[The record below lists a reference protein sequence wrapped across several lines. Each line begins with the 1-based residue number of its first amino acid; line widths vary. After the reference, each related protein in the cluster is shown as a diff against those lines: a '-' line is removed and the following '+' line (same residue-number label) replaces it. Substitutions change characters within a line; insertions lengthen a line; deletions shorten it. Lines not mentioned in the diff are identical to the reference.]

1 MMRMDAV
8 NENTWIVYLGDEI
21 SDDVAQRVSRLVQRI
36 RSSLGPILIDII
48 PSYTSVL
55 VSFDLYQADRF
66 VIAGLLRTALTEIE
80 DGADPVDDANE
91 IILPVYYGSETA
103 LDMEVIM
110 QECQLDRDEVIHL
123 HVAQVYR
130 VYAIGFSPGFA
141 YLGNTPSALRVA
153 RKATPRLKV
162 PAGSLGI
169 ADNQTAIYPAPT
181 PGGWQIIGRTP
192 LDMVDWGSETLTRV
206 KVGDRVR
213 FEAIDRDTFIELG
226 GCLDGL

>member
-8 NENTWIVYLGDEI
+8 NENTWIVYLGDEV
-21 SDDVAQRVSRLVQRI
+21 SDAVAQRVSRLVQRI

-66 VIAGLLRTALTEIE
+66 VIAGLLRTALIEIE
-80 DGADPVDDANE
+80 DEADPVDDANE

-110 QECQLDRDEVIHL
+110 QECQLDRDEVIHM

>member
-8 NENTWIVYLGDEI
+8 NENTWIVYLGDEV
-21 SDDVAQRVSRLVQRI
+21 SDAVAQRVSRLVQRI

-80 DGADPVDDANE
+80 DEADPVDDANE